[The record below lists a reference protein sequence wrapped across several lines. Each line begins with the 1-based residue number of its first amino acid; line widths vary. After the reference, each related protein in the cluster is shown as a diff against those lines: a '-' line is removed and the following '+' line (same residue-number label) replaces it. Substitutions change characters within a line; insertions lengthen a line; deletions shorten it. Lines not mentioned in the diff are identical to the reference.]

1 MTVPTAVI
9 ADDHA
14 MIRQGI
20 AQILTSAGVQVVAEA
35 TNGLEAIA
43 LVRSHQP
50 TLLTLDIAMPYS
62 RGIEVFGEA
71 RRWSPDTRIIV
82 FSGMTSEGL
91 LSGLATA
98 GAEAIFLKRE
108 EISAFTAAIPDIL
121 AGRRLLGPGVAEILD
136 AAAGR
141 EQLTAREKQILSLI
155 AQGLSNRDIAGRL
168 GVSAKTVDNHR
179 TNLMR
184 KVQAHSVAEL
194 IAYAVREGLMD
205 ASLET

>member
-1 MTVPTAVI
+1 MTAPTAVI

-108 EISAFTAAIPDIL
+108 EISAFTAAIPDIR

>member
-1 MTVPTAVI
+1 MTAPTAVI